1 MPLYTYW
8 CEACSITRDVMYSIS
23 DDKTILCNKNHIMTK
38 RFAPVPAIFKGS
50 GFYKT
55 DQD

>member
-8 CEACSITRDVMYSIS
+8 CEACSITRDVMHSIS
-23 DDKTILCNKNHIMTK
+23 DNKTILCNKNHIMTK

>member
-8 CEACSITRDVMYSIS
+8 CEACSITRDVMHSIS
-23 DDKTILCNKNHIMTK
+23 EDQTIVCDQDHLMLK

-55 DQD
+55 DKD